1 MMTEIKFK
9 MKVALQQY
17 YVLGVSSVPYL
28 VIINYTFQDY
38 KTIMEI
44 IHLVHTTRD
53 RGLTWIP
60 H

>member
-17 YVLGVSSVPYL
+17 YVLGISSVPYL

-38 KTIMEI
+38 KSILEI
-44 IHLVHTTRD
+44 IHLVHPTQTN
-53 RGLTWIP
+53 TK
-60 H
+60 